1 MSEIQY
7 TFFPSVEKR
16 RILIV
21 EDEFI
26 NQEILKA
33 ILIDSYDVITA
44 TTGTEALDILSIQY
58 ETISLI
64 LLDLNLPDIHGLDV
78 LRKIKSDTVLTRLPV
93 IVMTADSEA
102 EVESLSLGAIDFIPK
117 PYPQQ
122 KVILARI
129 LRTIELSEDRDILR
143 WTERDHLTGLY
154 NKEFFYR
161 YVAQLDMY
169 HKDAPTDAIMLN
181 INHFRTLN
189 DRYGKSYGDKVL
201 QCVAERVQETVRDT
215 GGIVCRSEADTF
227 LIYCPHR
234 DDYDVILDKTSV
246 TVQMDGQNE
255 NRIRIRMGVYSDVDK
270 TLDIERRFDRAKM
283 ATDTVRDNFTNSIG
297 MYDNTMR
304 EAELLFE
311 QLIEDFQT
319 AIQEKQFQVFYQPK
333 YDVRP
338 NEPVLTSAEALVR
351 WKHPKLGM
359 ISPGVF
365 IPLFENNGLIQALDL
380 YVWSEA
386 AFHIRIWKDR
396 LGISLPVS
404 VNVSRVD
411 LLDPLLEEKLEAIV
425 SENGLSYSDLLLE
438 ITESAYTQDSDQ
450 MIDKVNRLRQL
461 GFRIEMDDFGSGYS
475 SLSMLSSLPID
486 ALKLD
491 IQFIRN
497 AFKQH
502 KDTRLLEAMIR
513 LAESFEVPTIA
524 EGVETM
530 EQMLT
535 LKMMGC
541 DIVQGY
547 YFSRPLPEKEF
558 EVYLVEKWKP
568 TDHEDLEKKSQEE
581 DGSSYDTLRDSVTG
595 LYNDNAF
602 DILFHG
608 NEHKQI
614 AVLAAEI
621 DDYSL
626 FKREKGQEYVDRV
639 VCRVADVLRGN
650 FRSMDHIC
658 RLREDKFVII
668 MANMDSKGMDLISSK
683 IDRINHELRKNP
695 DGLATI
701 SMSVG
706 VAFSD
711 REKTEGNVFQD
722 ADTAL
727 ERMKEIRMAGYAV
740 Y

>member
-1 MSEIQY
+1 MSEIQN
-7 TFFPSVEKR
+7 TFLPSVEKR

-154 NKEFFYR
+154 NY
-161 YVAQLDMY
+161 
-169 HKDAPTDAIMLN
+169 
-181 INHFRTLN
+181 
-189 DRYGKSYGDKVL
+189 
-201 QCVAERVQETVRDT
+201 
-215 GGIVCRSEADTF
+215 
-227 LIYCPHR
+227 
-234 DDYDVILDKTSV
+234 
-246 TVQMDGQNE
+246 
-255 NRIRIRMGVYSDVDK
+255 
-270 TLDIERRFDRAKM
+270 
-283 ATDTVRDNFTNSIG
+283 
-297 MYDNTMR
+297 
-304 EAELLFE
+304 
-311 QLIEDFQT
+311 
-319 AIQEKQFQVFYQPK
+319 
-333 YDVRP
+333 
-338 NEPVLTSAEALVR
+338 
-351 WKHPKLGM
+351 
-359 ISPGVF
+359 
-365 IPLFENNGLIQALDL
+365 
-380 YVWSEA
+380 
-386 AFHIRIWKDR
+386 
-396 LGISLPVS
+396 
-404 VNVSRVD
+404 
-411 LLDPLLEEKLEAIV
+411 
-425 SENGLSYSDLLLE
+425 
-438 ITESAYTQDSDQ
+438 
-450 MIDKVNRLRQL
+450 
-461 GFRIEMDDFGSGYS
+461 
-475 SLSMLSSLPID
+475 
-486 ALKLD
+486 
-491 IQFIRN
+491 
-497 AFKQH
+497 
-502 KDTRLLEAMIR
+502 
-513 LAESFEVPTIA
+513 
-524 EGVETM
+524 
-530 EQMLT
+530 
-535 LKMMGC
+535 
-541 DIVQGY
+541 
-547 YFSRPLPEKEF
+547 
-558 EVYLVEKWKP
+558 
-568 TDHEDLEKKSQEE
+568 
-581 DGSSYDTLRDSVTG
+581 
-595 LYNDNAF
+595 NAF

-650 FRSMDHIC
+650 FRSMDQIC

>member
-1 MSEIQY
+1 
-7 TFFPSVEKR
+7 
-16 RILIV
+16 
-21 EDEFI
+21 
-26 NQEILKA
+26 
-33 ILIDSYDVITA
+33 
-44 TTGTEALDILSIQY
+44 
-58 ETISLI
+58 
-64 LLDLNLPDIHGLDV
+64 
-78 LRKIKSDTVLTRLPV
+78 
-93 IVMTADSEA
+93 
-102 EVESLSLGAIDFIPK
+102 
-117 PYPQQ
+117 
-122 KVILARI
+122 
-129 LRTIELSEDRDILR
+129 
-143 WTERDHLTGLY
+143 
-154 NKEFFYR
+154 
-161 YVAQLDMY
+161 
-169 HKDAPTDAIMLN
+169 
-181 INHFRTLN
+181 
-189 DRYGKSYGDKVL
+189 
-201 QCVAERVQETVRDT
+201 
-215 GGIVCRSEADTF
+215 
-227 LIYCPHR
+227 
-234 DDYDVILDKTSV
+234 
-246 TVQMDGQNE
+246 
-255 NRIRIRMGVYSDVDK
+255 
-270 TLDIERRFDRAKM
+270 
-283 ATDTVRDNFTNSIG
+283 
-297 MYDNTMR
+297 
-304 EAELLFE
+304 
-311 QLIEDFQT
+311 
-319 AIQEKQFQVFYQPK
+319 
-333 YDVRP
+333 
-338 NEPVLTSAEALVR
+338 
-351 WKHPKLGM
+351 
-359 ISPGVF
+359 
-365 IPLFENNGLIQALDL
+365 
-380 YVWSEA
+380 
-386 AFHIRIWKDR
+386 
-396 LGISLPVS
+396 
-404 VNVSRVD
+404 
-411 LLDPLLEEKLEAIV
+411 
-425 SENGLSYSDLLLE
+425 
-438 ITESAYTQDSDQ
+438 
-450 MIDKVNRLRQL
+450 
-461 GFRIEMDDFGSGYS
+461 
-475 SLSMLSSLPID
+475 MLSSLPID

-683 IDRINHELRKNP
+683 IYRINHELRKNP

-711 REKTEGNVFQD
+711 QEKTEGNVFQD